1 MHVSFSPCANHSSPR
16 LQVNVDLAHRFE
28 DGDAYDRFM
37 GCWSR
42 AVGEVF
48 LDWVGSPS
56 GARWLDIGC
65 GTGILTQLILEKSA
79 PESLVAID
87 PAAAQIQHARPRPL
101 TRGAKF
107 GVADAH
113 ALPFGEATFDVLVSG
128 LVLNF
133 IRDQVRALL
142 EMRRVAVRGGVVT
155 GYVWDFAAEFSPSWP
170 LRIGLSEMGVD
181 VPHVPGAARSSGDEL
196 RALFERAGFEQISLR
211 SFDVTVTFPNFED
224 FWQSQTQRYSPV
236 GKLVAAL
243 ETSERLRLS
252 ANVRSMLPKRTDG
265 QIEYSARSN
274 GVKARVPS

>member
-1 MHVSFSPCANHSSPR
+1 M
-16 LQVNVDLAHRFE
+16 NVDLAHRFE

-48 LDWVGSPS
+48 LNWVRSPS

-65 GTGILTQLILEKSA
+65 GTGILTQLILDKAA
-79 PESLVAID
+79 PESVVAID
-87 PAAAQIQHARPRPL
+87 PEGAQIQHARPRSL
-101 TRGAKF
+101 ADRVSF
-107 GVADAH
+107 RVADAH
-113 ALPFGEATFDVLVSG
+113 ALPFNEATFDVVASG

-133 IRDQVRALL
+133 IRDQARALL

-170 LRIGLSEMGVD
+170 LRIGLSEMGVG
-181 VPHVPGAARSSGDEL
+181 VPHVPGAARSSVHEL
-196 RALFERAGFEQISLR
+196 RGLFERAGFEQISLR

-243 ETSERLRLS
+243 ETRERLRLS

-265 QIEYSARSN
+265 QTEYSARAN
-274 GVKARVPS
+274 AVKARVPS